1 MDIKRVSSHVVVE
14 ENEKEN
20 LPLRTSDTMV
30 NLEKKVVTALIVA
43 IAGQTGALMIVTH
56 YKNCP

>member
-30 NLEKKVVTALIVA
+30 NLEKKVE
-43 IAGQTGALMIVTH
+43 
-56 YKNCP
+56 P